1 MIGDMSKFTERYA
14 SDPAF
19 RAKTKQRTLE
29 SYRKMYADPEKR
41 SKVRDQVKVRYAE
54 NVPANMLKAAR
65 KRAAAAEVPCTITV
79 NDIFVP
85 DVCPIL
91 GLELKVA
98 SGGVPADNSP
108 SLDRRVPDKGYVPGN
123 VAVIS
128 YLANRIKSNA
138 TPFQLR
144 QIALWVEGGG

>member
-1 MIGDMSKFTERYA
+1 MSKFTERYA
-14 SDPAF
+14 SDPVF

-41 SKVRDQVKVRYAE
+41 AKVREQVKVRYAD
-54 NVPANMLKAAR
+54 NVPAHMLKAAR
-65 KRAAAAEVPCTITV
+65 KRAAEAGVPCTITV
-79 NDIFVP
+79 KDIFVP
-85 DVCPIL
+85 DACPIL

-128 YLANRIKSNA
+128 YLANRIKNNA
-138 TPFQLR
+138 TAPQLR
-144 QIALWVEGGG
+144 LIAGWMDEGSRCLQ